1 MELSAGGE
9 RLAGVV
15 SSNASSPM
23 AASSRPE
30 PLLAAEDLRVDVD
43 GVPACD
49 GLTFRTRGEHVLVL
63 GAPRALFDAITG
75 LASVVRGT
83 LAVRGVPANQA
94 AARGVVAGA
103 ESNLPTP
110 PRWTVTEY
118 VSWSARLAG
127 VPAAAARASTEQAIA
142 KLQLG
147 AMAKTEM
154 ARLVPHAR
162 RATLVAAALATC
174 AEVIALDDPLGGLPD
189 EVALAYAKVLADALS
204 DRAWVLCAP
213 RMPLASPLAR
223 ESDEAIV
230 ATPARIEAQG
240 TPAELAAARRFVAR
254 MSGPASAIA
263 PALAARGARVEPQ
276 GAHLA
281 IDLGSDMTTGE
292 LMAVCA
298 AANIAV
304 LELVPVA
311 RALS

>member
-1 MELSAGGE
+1 M
-9 RLAGVV
+9 V
-15 SSNASSPM
+15 SSDDSSAM

-43 GVPACD
+43 GVSACD

-63 GAPRALFDAITG
+63 GAPRALFDATTG

-83 LAVRGVPANQA
+83 LSVRGVAAGEA

-103 ESNLPTP
+103 ESSPPAP
-110 PRWTVTEY
+110 PRWTASEY

-147 AMAKTEM
+147 AMAKTEI

-189 EVALAYAKVLADALS
+189 EIALAYAKVLAEALS
-204 DRAWVLCAP
+204 DRAWVLFAP

-223 ESDEAIV
+223 EADEAIV

-240 TPAELAAARRFVAR
+240 TPAELAAAQRRFVAR
-254 MSGPASAIA
+254 MSGPVDAIA

-276 GAHLA
+276 GAHLS

-298 AANIAV
+298 AANVAV
-304 LELVPVA
+304 VELVPVA